1 MKKEKSNREQMGQ
14 TENTKDI
21 DINTFISIITL
32 KVSGTN
38 IIIKRQKLQKFFI
51 YSKYQSF
58 SDIGM
63 GIFSPSLWLDFSF
76 YFDEVI

>member
-38 IIIKRQKLQKFFI
+38 IIIKRQKL
-51 YSKYQSF
+51 
-58 SDIGM
+58 
-63 GIFSPSLWLDFSF
+63 
-76 YFDEVI
+76 